1 MSSTNSLKGSHC
13 STNDEGLGQSSTS
26 VENDQPMLEKKDFIK
41 NDSIKEAIEAL
52 EDDEN
57 VELSHDDSDRDDE
70 MGENFDEFS
79 LSDIPEIPSAL
90 EKHTER
96 SITPYPR

>member
-26 VENDQPMLEKKDFIK
+26 VENDQPMLEKKEFIK
-41 NDSIKEAIEAL
+41 NESIKEAIGAL
-52 EDDEN
+52 EGDKN
-57 VELSHDDSDRDDE
+57 VESSYDDSDRDDE
-70 MGENFDEFS
+70 GENFDEFS

>member
-1 MSSTNSLKGSHC
+1 MKGSHC

-26 VENDQPMLEKKDFIK
+26 LENDQPMLEKKEFIK
-41 NDSIKEAIEAL
+41 NDSIKEAIESL
-52 EDDEN
+52 EDDQN
-57 VELSHDDSDRDDE
+57 IELFQDE
-70 MGENFDEFS
+70 EGENFDEFS